1 MASNSFFGG
10 QFFEGNYIGTD
21 AVSGNA
27 GHGIPATLRVP
38 ARTRKEIERDRE
50 RFGIAREVIQSIAES
65 QVRLLEMDAQK
76 QFDELQNELQLRGIE
91 LEARHLDALNAER
104 QRLLDAEIELRL
116 QQIMRQR
123 ADEQMVLML
132 LAAAV
137 A

>member
-1 MASNSFFGG
+1 M
-10 QFFEGNYIGTD
+10 
-21 AVSGNA
+21 
-27 GHGIPATLRVP
+27 
-38 ARTRKEIERDRE
+38 
-50 RFGIAREVIQSIAES
+50 IQSIAES
-65 QVRLLEMDAQK
+65 QVRRLERDAQK

-91 LEARHLDALNAER
+91 LESRHLEALSAER